1 MLKKKLEKEKLEVEE
16 EQVAVDFFCSRF
28 VEEEAQKRPRQNT
41 LSPHEMKTIAL
52 RIGGLIIF

>member
-1 MLKKKLEKEKLEVEE
+1 MEVEE

-28 VEEEAQKRPRQNT
+28 VKEEAQKRPRQNT